1 MSKVDFGGKTDEDLQ
16 VEIDALIP
24 DADLT
29 SFTESELRRCDRVM
43 SNGEPCPNFLPTGS
57 DIQRKFCDAH
67 RGGKK
72 AVIGESGEPLPPTM
86 QPPKPKI
93 VTKKDSDA
101 DKVEAGALSMLIF
114 VPMIWMLIGD
124 EVCPVA
130 LNEALPAI
138 AKQLGELSRY
148 HPGLKKV
155 FAPGEGTGEAFVW
168 VAMMIAVS
176 PVIVA
181 VLTHHRIIKG
191 DMAERL
197 KSATDTISTLTASM
211 A

>member
-1 MSKVDFGGKTDEDLQ
+1 MSKFDFGGKTDEDLQ

-24 DADLT
+24 DEIVIDVAG
-29 SFTESELRRCDRVM
+29 SEPRACDRVM
-43 SNGEPCPNFLPTGS
+43 SNGEACPNFLPPGS
-57 DIQRKFCDAH
+57 DIQRRFCDAH

-86 QPPKPKI
+86 QPPKPKV
-93 VTKKDSDA
+93 VTKKDSDS

-114 VPMIWMLIGD
+114 VPMLWMLIGD

-130 LNEALPAI
+130 LNAALPAI

-168 VAMMIAVS
+168 VAMAIAVS
-176 PVIVA
+176 PVILA

-197 KSATDTISTLTASM
+197 SAAADSIATLTASM